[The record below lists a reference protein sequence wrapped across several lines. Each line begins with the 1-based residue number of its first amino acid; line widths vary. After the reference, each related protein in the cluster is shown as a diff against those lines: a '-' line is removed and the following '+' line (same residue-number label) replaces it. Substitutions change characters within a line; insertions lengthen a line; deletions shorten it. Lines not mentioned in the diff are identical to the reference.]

1 MPLRVGAF
9 IPLLTHERLQMK
21 YVVIARYVN
30 DVATVEKLRP
40 AHRLYARQLATEGK
54 LVAAGP
60 FADGSGGL
68 FIYEVG
74 SLQEVE
80 DLVAADPYVIGGAFA
95 SYETRPWEMLGA
107 NASAFTT

>member
-1 MPLRVGAF
+1 
-9 IPLLTHERLQMK
+9 MK
-21 YVVIARYVN
+21 YVVIARYVT
-30 DVATVEKLRP
+30 DVATVEKSRP
-40 AHRLYARQLATEGK
+40 AHRLYARQLATAGK

-80 DLVAADPYVIGGAFA
+80 DLVAADPYVIDGAFA
-95 SYETRPWEMLGA
+95 SYETKAWEMLAA
-107 NASAFTT
+107 NAAAFTT